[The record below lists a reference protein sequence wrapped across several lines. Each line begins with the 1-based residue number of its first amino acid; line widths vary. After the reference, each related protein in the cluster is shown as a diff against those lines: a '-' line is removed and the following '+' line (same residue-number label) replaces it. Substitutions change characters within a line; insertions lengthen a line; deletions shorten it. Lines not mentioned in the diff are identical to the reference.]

1 MKLIRE
7 EKGSVT
13 LFVLVSCMFM
23 IMILL
28 AINITV
34 INRNTSQK
42 KELDEI
48 IKQYSQV
55 NLDEAYAEVTKGE
68 DYIEIGD
75 IEKILYPVGSIYMST
90 NSQNPSEYLGGEW
103 EAYGEGRT
111 IVGVGTSD
119 TEFKE
124 AQTGGHSSYDMR
136 ALLGAVNS
144 DAKRLGYPMSPKVP
158 NYDYSYAVTTS
169 SYVSNIPYSNVNHS
183 TFVVTTTGGQ
193 YSALQPYVT
202 TYMWK
207 RVS

>member
-1 MKLIRE
+1 MIKE

-23 IMILL
+23 VMILL
-28 AINITV
+28 VINVNV
-34 INRNTSQK
+34 INRNTRQK

-48 IKQYSQV
+48 IKEYAQV
-55 NLDEAYAEVTKGE
+55 NIDDAYAKVTNGE
-68 DYIEIGD
+68 DYIDEDD

-111 IVGVGTSD
+111 IVGVGKSD
-119 TEFKE
+119 MEFKE

-136 ALLGAVNS
+136 ALLGAVQSNPS
-144 DAKRLGYPMSPKVP
+144 TLGYPMSPKVP
-158 NYDYSYAVTTS
+158 NYNYTYAVVTS
-169 SYVSNIPYSNVNHS
+169 SYKSNIAYSSVNHS

-193 YSALQPYVT
+193 YSALQPYIT
-202 TYMWK
+202 TYIWK
-207 RVS
+207 RVA

>member
-1 MKLIRE
+1 MIKE

-13 LFVLVSCMFM
+13 LFVLVSCMF
-23 IMILL
+23 IVMILL
-28 AINITV
+28 VINVNV
-34 INRNTSQK
+34 INRNTRQK

-48 IKQYSQV
+48 IKEYAQV
-55 NLDEAYAEVTKGE
+55 NIDETYAKVTNDEGYINE
-68 DYIEIGD
+68 DD
-75 IEKILYPVGSIYMST
+75 LEKLLYPVGSIYMST

-144 DAKRLGYPMSPKVP
+144 DTKRLGYPMSPKVP

-193 YSALQPYVT
+193 YSALQPYIT
-202 TYMWK
+202 TYIWK
-207 RVS
+207 RVA

>member
-1 MKLIRE
+1 MIKE

-103 EAYGEGRT
+103 EVYGEGRT
-111 IVGVGTSD
+111 IIGVGTSD

-136 ALLGAVNS
+136 ALLGAVDSNPS
-144 DAKRLGYPMSPKVP
+144 IVGYYAATKVP
-158 NYDYSYAVTTS
+158 GYGYTYAVEGS
-169 SYVSNIPYSNVNHS
+169 SYKSNIAYSSVNHS
-183 TFVVTTTGGQ
+183 TFVVTATGGQ
-193 YSALQPYVT
+193 YSALQPYIT